1 MPRFAALPLDDA
13 SAAAALGDCC
23 PDCPLYARPIEW
35 LAEGVAVEGGAA
47 AEEMEA
53 ALAARFLGLA
63 SELRLVPD
71 DKAAE
76 LGESLLVEQDDFCG
90 ELSGGQRV
98 KLALIRAVLLRST
111 CPPLLLLDE
120 SLAPLDPA
128 SKLLVIRE
136 LQRFCAQS
144 LVLLIY
150 HADEADADASAC
162 ELGRGSFVTG
172 RLVFDAT
179 GNVSVRGC

>member
-1 MPRFAALPLDDA
+1 MP
-13 SAAAALGDCC
+13 
-23 PDCPLYARPIEW
+23 E
-35 LAEGVAVEGGAA
+35 
-47 AEEMEA
+47 
-53 ALAARFLGLA
+53 
-63 SELRLVPD
+63 

-111 CPPLLLLDE
+111 PAAPPPRRVARAARPGL
-120 SLAPLDPA
+120 
-128 SKLLVIRE
+128 KLLVIRE

-150 HADEADADASAC
+150 HADEADADASASDAC